1 MSALASAME
10 SNGLAWSH
18 ACVGACAEVK
28 VGDFGLGL
36 HLARADGA
44 QPEPWRL
51 EGVEARP
58 AWGSRGS
65 NHI

>member
-10 SNGLAWSH
+10 SNGFAWSH

-36 HLARADGA
+36 ALARADGE
-44 QPEPWRL
+44 QPEPWCSGRGWKSVRS
-51 EGVEARP
+51 GV
-58 AWGSRGS
+58 
-65 NHI
+65 